1 MNFEE
6 LERLKEQNTK
16 IFKGIPGA
24 PGYAIGPIVI
34 YEREILEIYPSVS
47 LDQKGELENFEFAL
61 DKSKKELDKIINF
74 SREKLKENAT
84 AILEAHLLILEDDL
98 IIEEIKKNIKIFR
111 FSAEYAVE
119 KVFSKYINMLKQ
131 SDDHARLERANDI
144 EDVKLRIL
152 RNLKKKR
159 WKSKLQKSSII
170 FAHNLTPADTV
181 IFTRNNVLAY
191 VSEIGGLTSHAAILA
206 RALNIPAVLGIHKIL
221 NEVKDYNGIAIVDGF
236 SGTVIINPGQ
246 RLIEYYQKKLESYV
260 VRQEKLKD
268 IKNLESKT
276 KEGTKIILQSN
287 IDFISEI
294 PYAIAAGTEGVGLYR
309 SENLFFERQ
318 RFPSEAE
325 QLEAYISLAEKMYPN
340 LVTIRVFDIGG
351 DKLITEDFVEKNPFL
366 GWRGIRLLL
375 HKQDILETQYRAILK
390 ASIYKNIQIMLP
402 MVSSIDEI
410 IDAKNLLENIKEEL
424 RREKINFDEKIKF
437 GIMVEVPSIVFC
449 LKDAA
454 NHIDF
459 ISVGTNDLT
468 QFLLAVD
475 RGNENVAE
483 FYQEFH
489 PSLIRILKK
498 IIDDAEEAKLDTS
511 ICGEIASDILAVP
524 LLIGLG
530 YRKLS
535 INEYLLPEIKSTIL
549 KLQINEC
556 QNLAKNCLKQK
567 TNNDIQKLL
576 IEFKEKL
583 NGEKNESLY

>member
-6 LERLKEQNTK
+6 IEKLKEKNTK

-34 YEREILEIYPSVS
+34 YERKILEIYPSVS
-47 LDQKGELENFEFAL
+47 LDQEREIENFEFAL
-61 DKSKKELDKIINF
+61 DKSKKELNKIINF
-74 SREKLKENAT
+74 SRERLNENAT
-84 AILEAHLLILEDDL
+84 AIIEAHLLILEDDL

-111 FSAEYAVE
+111 FTAEYAVE

-131 SDDHARLERANDI
+131 SNDHARLERVNDI

-152 RNLKKKR
+152 KNLRKKR
-159 WKSKLQKSSII
+159 WESKLQKSSII
-170 FAHNLTPADTV
+170 FAHNLTPVDTV

-221 NEVKDYNGIAIVDGF
+221 NEVKDYDGLAIVDGF
-236 SGTVIINPGQ
+236 SGIVIINPGQ
-246 RLIEYYQKKLESYV
+246 RLIEYYEKKLKSYT
-260 VRQEKLKD
+260 VRQEKLKN
-268 IKNLESKT
+268 IKSPETKT
-276 KEGTKIILQSN
+276 KDGIKIILQSN
-287 IDFISEI
+287 IDFINEI
-294 PYAIAAGTEGVGLYR
+294 PHAIAAGTEGVGLYR

-325 QLEAYISLAEKMYPN
+325 QLEAYLSLAEKMYPN
-340 LVTIRVFDIGG
+340 SVTIRVFDIGG

-375 HKQDILETQYRAILK
+375 HKQDILKTQYRAILK

-410 IDAKNLLENIKEEL
+410 IAAKNLLENIKKEL
-424 RREKINFDEKIKF
+424 EREKINFDEKIKL

-449 LKDAA
+449 LKEAA
-454 NHIDF
+454 NYIDF

-468 QFLLAVD
+468 QYLLAVD

-483 FYQEFH
+483 YYQEFH

-498 IIDDAEEAKLDTS
+498 IIDDAEEVKLDAS

-530 YRKLS
+530 YRKFS
-535 INEYLLPEIKSTIL
+535 INEYLLLEIKSTIL
-549 KLQINEC
+549 KLKINEC
-556 QNLAKNCLKQK
+556 QNLAKNCLNQK
-567 TNNDIQKLL
+567 TNRDIQKLL

-583 NGEKNESLY
+583 NGEKNESLH

>member
-6 LERLKEQNTK
+6 IEKFKEQNTK

-47 LDQKGELENFEFAL
+47 LDQEGELENFEFAL

-74 SREKLKENAT
+74 SREKLNENAT

-111 FSAEYAVE
+111 FTAEYAVE

-131 SDDHARLERANDI
+131 SNDHARLERANDI

-152 RNLKKKR
+152 RNLRKKR
-159 WKSKLQKSSII
+159 WESKLQQSSII

-221 NEVKDYNGIAIVDGF
+221 YEVKDYDGVAIVDGF
-236 SGTVIINPGQ
+236 SGIVIINPGQ
-246 RLIEYYQKKLESYV
+246 RLIEYYKKKLKSYT
-260 VRQEKLKD
+260 VRQEKLKN

-276 KEGTKIILQSN
+276 KDGIKIILQSN

-294 PYAIAAGTEGVGLYR
+294 SYAIAAGTEGVGLYR

-325 QLEAYISLAEKMYPN
+325 QLEAYLSLAEKMYPN

-449 LKDAA
+449 LKEAA
-454 NHIDF
+454 NYIDF

-483 FYQEFH
+483 YYQEFH

-498 IIDDAEEAKLDTS
+498 IIDDAEEAKLDAS

-530 YRKLS
+530 YRKFS

-549 KLQINEC
+549 KLKINEC
-556 QNLAKNCLKQK
+556 QNLAKNCLTQK
-567 TNNDIQKLL
+567 TNKDIQKLL